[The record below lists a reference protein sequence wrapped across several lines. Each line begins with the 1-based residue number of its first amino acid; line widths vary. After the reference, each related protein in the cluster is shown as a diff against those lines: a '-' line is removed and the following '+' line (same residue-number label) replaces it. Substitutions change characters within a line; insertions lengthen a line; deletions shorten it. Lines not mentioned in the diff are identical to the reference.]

1 MMKRILT
8 MTLALTLAM
17 ALLLCGCGGK
27 DAGTT
32 DNNKDKFQTAGIHI
46 GDATLNIGGRLTDE
60 IKTTLGDPVST
71 SEAPSCLYEGMDTV
85 YEYEGFSVQTS
96 QVGDSEIVVMITVET
111 ADHTTAKG
119 IKVGDTAEAAANAY
133 GEAVEETRNYVVYN
147 DDTNTTVTFS
157 LKDGK
162 ITAIEYAQ
170 VNG

>member
-1 MMKRILT
+1 MKKLIA
-8 MTLALTLAM
+8 LAIAAT
-17 ALLLCGCGGK
+17 LLLTGCG
-27 DAGTT
+27 AGGN
-32 DNNKDKFQTAGIHI
+32 DVGGGNKPAFKTAGI
-46 GDATLNIGGRLTDE
+46 TLNDTNLFIGGNLSAD
-60 IKTTLGDPVST
+60 KKASLGEPIST
-71 SEAPSCLYEGMDTV
+71 SEAPSCLYEGMDTI

-119 IKVGDTAEAAANAY
+119 IKIGDTAEAAANAY